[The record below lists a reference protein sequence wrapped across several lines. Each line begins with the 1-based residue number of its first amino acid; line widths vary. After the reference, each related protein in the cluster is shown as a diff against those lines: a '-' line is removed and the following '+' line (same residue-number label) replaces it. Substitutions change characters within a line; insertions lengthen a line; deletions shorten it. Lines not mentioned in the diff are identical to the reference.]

1 MNPFFLAVFCGI
13 KWLKTTIF
21 YLKVCHLKIVSK
33 SKDTCLSFKVES
45 VKGYRKL
52 RGREEQK
59 LIQFGLITFKTVK
72 DQITKH
78 FFFN

>member
-1 MNPFFLAVFCGI
+1 M
-13 KWLKTTIF
+13 
-21 YLKVCHLKIVSK
+21 KIVSK

-78 FFFN
+78 FFLIKLKQGMIWIFHWYKYG